1 MPETWTLLI
10 ALHAA
15 GATLAVALGGYQLL
29 RRRKGDLLHRRIGR
43 LWLADMYWVA
53 VSSFG
58 IRQLEPG
65 HFSWIHA
72 LSLWTIV
79 SLSLAVWSARRHDV
93 RAHRRWA
100 TGSYLGLLGAGVAAV
115 AVPSRL
121 VPQTAMQAPWA
132 LLAAL
137 LGVTAVAVLCIQL
150 AARIRPGTSTD
161 GDDALQPGVDE
172 LVR

>member
-1 MPETWTLLI
+1 VLI

-15 GATLAVALGGYQLL
+15 GATVAVVLGGYQLL

-53 VSSFG
+53 LSSFG
-58 IRQLEPG
+58 IRRLDPG

-79 SLSLAVWSARRHDV
+79 SLSLAVWAARRHDI
-93 RAHRRWA
+93 RAHRAWA

-121 VPQTAMQAPWA
+121 IPQTAVHAPWVLLGA
-132 LLAAL
+132 LAAI
-137 LGVTAVAVLCIQL
+137 TAVAVGCIEL
-150 AARIRPGTSTD
+150 MARLPGRSSAR
-161 GDDALQPGVDE
+161 GGQPLQPGVDE
-172 LVR
+172 LVG